1 MIMKRSFALGDLH
14 GNKKVFEA
22 ILAELSPEDT
32 VYCLGDVV
40 DRGPHG
46 YDILK
51 SILADKRFIL
61 LKGNHEDMFAD
72 SIRNHFEYEYIDYNH
87 YRNGGSY
94 TYEAWVDAGAQA
106 GLLGIINR
114 LPIKLLYINKN
125 KQNIWLSHAGFNI
138 DDIPEDEEE
147 YLWNR
152 EHFYAWMDIEKHP
165 NDYIIHGHTPIGYIF
180 EGDVPEEKPEL
191 GPFWYNDGHKCD
203 IDFLTWKN
211 NYTFL
216 LDLDTFEAVEVR
228 I

>member
-1 MIMKRSFALGDLH
+1 MKRTFALGDLH

-22 ILAELSPEDT
+22 VLAELGPEDT

-46 YDILK
+46 YEILK

-72 SIRNHFEYEYIDYNH
+72 SIKNHFENEYIDYNH
-87 YRNGGSY
+87 YRNGGNC
-94 TYEAWVDAGAQA
+94 TYEAWVEAGAKA

-114 LPIKLLYINKN
+114 LPVSCLYINKSG
-125 KQNIWLSHAGFNI
+125 KNIYLSHAGYNVDNVPK
-138 DDIPEDEEE
+138 DDEE

-152 EHFYAWMDIEKHP
+152 EHFYEWMDIEKHP
-165 NDYIIHGHTPIGYIF
+165 NDYIIHGHTPIGHMI
-180 EGDVPEEKPEL
+180 GEEDERPEL
-191 GPFWYNDGHKCD
+191 GPYWYNEGHKCC
-203 IDFLTWKN
+203 IDFLAWKN
-211 NYTFL
+211 DYTYL

-228 I
+228 V